1 MDALKFLL
9 NAPSQKVVE
18 EIFLLGFKRRND
30 PMTEKEKKAL
40 IDLLQVKEEE
50 AVNLLNSV
58 SFVIREALYEG
69 MSGEQIINFL
79 PKDLHDKLK
88 VLIAKII
95 VHHLP
100 KWKENAIT
108 LQPSL
113 PRLQDLDWRIDLTNS
128 SDQMH
133 RMNLPSLIVQLKIK
147 ENPQSIHDEPKI
159 SNINF
164 EMTKSALDTVLE
176 GLWQIRDQLS
186 SLIPSS
192 KESQ

>member
-1 MDALKFLL
+1 
-9 NAPSQKVVE
+9 
-18 EIFLLGFKRRND
+18 
-30 PMTEKEKKAL
+30 
-40 IDLLQVKEEE
+40 
-50 AVNLLNSV
+50 
-58 SFVIREALYEG
+58 

-108 LQPSL
+108 LQVSNPSL